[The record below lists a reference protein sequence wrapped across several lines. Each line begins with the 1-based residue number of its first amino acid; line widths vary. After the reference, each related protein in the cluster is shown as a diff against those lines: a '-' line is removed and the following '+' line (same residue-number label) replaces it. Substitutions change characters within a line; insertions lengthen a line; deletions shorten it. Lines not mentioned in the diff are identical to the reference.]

1 MGTDVTSHDLA
12 ENTAAKVLSLHK
24 ALLHFEA
31 QIKLLIIWRL
41 GTWCNFLAI
50 LTKHVCFS
58 SDFFFF
64 FFFLS
69 EMNAFPIFMINN
81 SGKLERR
88 KKEVLLRM
96 PQ

>member
-50 LTKHVCFS
+50 LTLQSMFVFHLIFLI
-58 SDFFFF
+58 FFVRDECI
-64 FFFLS
+64 S
-69 EMNAFPIFMINN
+69 HIHD
-81 SGKLERR
+81 
-88 KKEVLLRM
+88 
-96 PQ
+96 